1 MHFSNDFEAQ
11 GNGQQEPGNSKD
23 DIMETVYV
31 QKWNDDSSKSEVRYA
46 KEIN

>member
-11 GNGQQEPGNSKD
+11 GNEQQELGNTKD
-23 DIMETVYV
+23 GKETVYV
-31 QKWNDDSSKSEVRYA
+31 QKWNDDSSKSGVRYA